1 MNVFHRNWLLA
12 VSLAAFVLAAGVAS
26 AADPAAKEGHDSAAP
41 DQAKLIKQLEQTLTN
56 AKLTGKFTVSGKEDA
71 SPKAEQYV
79 IKSALKLDEG
89 DLWMLKA
96 QIKYGDTD
104 TVVPVPLEI
113 KWAGDTPVITLTNL
127 TIPGMGTFTAR
138 VVIYDGR
145 YAGTWQHGKVGG
157 NLFGTISKLSDDA
170 AEQK

>member
-12 VSLAAFVLAAGVAS
+12 VSLVALILAGGIAS
-26 AADPAAKEGHDSAAP
+26 AAEPAAKERGDSDAP
-41 DQAKLIKQLEQTLTN
+41 DQAALIKKLESTLTN
-56 AKLTGKFTVSGKEDA
+56 AKLVGKFTVAGKGEV
-71 SPKAEQYV
+71 SPKSEEYV
-79 IKSALKLDEG
+79 IKSAMKLDEG

-104 TVVPVPLEI
+104 TVVPIPLEI

-127 TIPGMGTFTAR
+127 TIPGMGTFTSR
-138 VVIYDGR
+138 VVIYEGR
-145 YAGTWQHGKVGG
+145 YAGTWQHGKHGG
-157 NLFGTISKLSDDA
+157 NMFGVIEKITEDG